1 MGILEAVSYSTT
13 NLKKVVQKRG
23 EGANLPSLGP
33 VADKK
38 RKPAHGLK
46 NCPEHPCSFRREQ

>member
-1 MGILEAVSYSTT
+1 MGILEVVSNSTT

-23 EGANLPSLGP
+23 EGADLPLLGP

-38 RKPAHGLK
+38 RKAVHGLK
-46 NCPEHPCSFRREQ
+46 NCREHPCSFRREQ